1 MEFAGPFVPFAGC
14 IYSACP
20 DGRLPASGAQ
30 AGLAAASACPAA
42 LWGLASSVIQ
52 SLPCTCL
59 ALVYSLLGML
69 HLSLQCLLLQPTM
82 MHDFAITE
90 SYVIFIDC
98 PLMFD
103 PAVSACLPTGPC
115 SSPWHL
121 QSQLPPCQAVTLYH
135 LPGAICYFCELSIAT
150 LGLFLV
156 SSGQQLSPFVSC
168 SSLTVCSA
176 ASAWSCTYTATQ
188 YGSDTRPV
196 WCSSLLCPC
205 VSVCLLFAL
214 LPCCMD
220 TANVVAASTAGL
232 VQATQ

>member
-1 MEFAGPFVPFAGC
+1 MYPLLVAFTVLAQMDVCLLLGPKQASLLPQLVQQPF
-14 IYSACP
+14 
-20 DGRLPASGAQ
+20 GAWQ
-30 AGLAAASACPAA
+30 AASYKACHAPV
-42 LWGLASSVIQ
+42 LPWCTASW
-52 SLPCTCL
+52 
-59 ALVYSLLGML
+59 GML

-135 LPGAICYFCELSIAT
+135 LPRAICNFCELSIAT

-176 ASAWSCTYTATQ
+176 ASVWSCTYTATQ

-205 VSVCLLFAL
+205 VSVCVLFAL